1 MTLKEARFNAGLS
14 QYDVAL
20 KTGIPQSKIS
30 LIENKYSNPNPEERK
45 KIAKA
50 VKSKQED
57 IFPEQQTE
65 DTEND
70 T

>member
-30 LIENKYSNPNPEERK
+30 LIENKYSNPNAQERN
-45 KIAKA
+45 KIMARMSA
-50 VKSKQED
+50 
-57 IFPEQQTE
+57 QTQA
-65 DTEND
+65 TIYR
-70 T
+70 

>member
-30 LIENKYSNPNPEERK
+30 LIENKYSNPNAQERK
-45 KIAKA
+45 KIAQALKR
-50 VKSKQED
+50 KQKD
-57 IFPEQQTE
+57 IFPEQ
-65 DTEND
+65 
-70 T
+70 